1 MFDSYLG
8 DGPNIVDPN
17 AKTYNGARQH
27 FAFHIINLIVESSL
41 KRIKLSTYVFKTII
55 NFLNSIN

>member
-27 FAFHIINLIVESSL
+27 FAFHIINLIVESNL
-41 KRIKLSTYVFKTII
+41 KRIKLSTYVFKT
-55 NFLNSIN
+55 